1 MATIIDGRKL
11 AADLNAETAQRVA
24 GLKKRGIVPG
34 IAVILVGDDPASV
47 IYTRNKDRKA
57 KKLGIRSILKRFPA
71 DARQSEVLASIQE
84 FNNDDQINAI
94 LVQSPLPDQLDE
106 TSLVQAID
114 PAKDVDGF
122 HPLNVGK
129 LYANEEGN
137 YPIPCT
143 PRGIMTMLNKYQ
155 VPVAG
160 SNAVI
165 IGRSNLVG
173 KPMLSLLT
181 NANATVTMINHLT
194 ADPQYYTKNADL
206 LIVGVGHP
214 KFVQAKDINPGAT
227 VIDVGINRQSDG
239 HLVGDV
245 DFDQV
250 KTVADKITPVPG
262 GVGPVTIATLM
273 QQTVDLAEWSEQ
285 DAARKA
291 VNC

>member
-1 MATIIDGRKL
+1 MATIIDGKKL
-11 AADLNAETAQRVA
+11 AAQLNAATAQRVA
-24 GLKKRGIVPG
+24 QLKQQGIVPG

-47 IYTRNKDRKA
+47 IYTRNKERKA

-71 DARQSEVLASIQE
+71 DARQSEVLQTIRK
-84 FNNDDQINAI
+84 FNDDDTINAI

-106 TSLVQAID
+106 TTLVQAID

-122 HPLNVGK
+122 HPVNVGK

-143 PRGIMTMLNKYQ
+143 PRGIMTMLSQYQ
-155 VPVAG
+155 VPIAG

-206 LIVGVGHP
+206 LIVGVGQP
-214 KFVQAKDINPGAT
+214 NFLGADDVKKGAT
-227 VIDVGINRQSDG
+227 VIDVGINRQADG

-245 DFDQV
+245 DFDEV
-250 KTVADKITPVPG
+250 AKLADKITPVPG
-262 GVGPVTIATLM
+262 GVGPMTIATLM
-273 QQTVDLAEWSEQ
+273 QQTVDLAEWSE
-285 DAARKA
+285 
-291 VNC
+291 

>member
-1 MATIIDGRKL
+1 MATIIDGKKL
-11 AADLNAETAQRVA
+11 AAQLNAATAQRVA
-24 GLKKRGIVPG
+24 QLKQQGIVPG

-47 IYTRNKDRKA
+47 IYTRNKERKA
-57 KKLGIRSILKRFPA
+57 KKLGIRSVLKRFPA
-71 DARQSEVLASIQE
+71 DARQSEVLQTIRK
-84 FNNDDQINAI
+84 FNDDDTINAI

-106 TSLVQAID
+106 TTLVQAID

-122 HPLNVGK
+122 HPVNVGK

-143 PRGIMTMLNKYQ
+143 PRGIMTMLSQYQ
-155 VPVAG
+155 VPIAG

-206 LIVGVGHP
+206 LIVGVGQP
-214 KFVQAKDINPGAT
+214 NFLGADDVKKGAT
-227 VIDVGINRQSDG
+227 VIDVGINRQADG

-245 DFDQV
+245 DFDEV
-250 KTVADKITPVPG
+250 AKLADKITPVPG
-262 GVGPVTIATLM
+262 GVGPMTIATLM
-273 QQTVDLAEWSEQ
+273 QQTVDLAEWSE
-285 DAARKA
+285 
-291 VNC
+291 

>member
-1 MATIIDGRKL
+1 MATIIDGKQL
-11 AADLNAETAQRVA
+11 AAQLNATTAQRVA
-24 GLKKRGIVPG
+24 QLKQQGIVPG

-47 IYTRNKDRKA
+47 IYTRNKERKA

-71 DARQSEVLASIQE
+71 DARQSEVLQTIRE
-84 FNNDDQINAI
+84 FNDDDTINAI

-106 TSLVQAID
+106 TTLVQAID

-122 HPLNVGK
+122 HPVNVGK

-143 PRGIMTMLNKYQ
+143 PRGIMTMLSQYQ
-155 VPVAG
+155 VPIAG

-206 LIVGVGHP
+206 LIVGVGQP
-214 KFVQAKDINPGAT
+214 KFLGANDVKTGAT
-227 VIDVGINRQSDG
+227 VIDVGINRQADG

-245 DFDQV
+245 DFDEV
-250 KTVADKITPVPG
+250 AKLADKITPVPG
-262 GVGPVTIATLM
+262 GVGPMTIATLM
-273 QQTVDLAEWSEQ
+273 QQTVDLAEWSE
-285 DAARKA
+285 
-291 VNC
+291 